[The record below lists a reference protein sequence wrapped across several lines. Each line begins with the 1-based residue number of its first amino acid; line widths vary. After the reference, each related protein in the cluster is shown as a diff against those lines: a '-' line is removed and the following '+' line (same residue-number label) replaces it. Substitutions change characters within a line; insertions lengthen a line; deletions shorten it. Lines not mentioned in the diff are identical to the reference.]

1 MLLVNDVPDYSVGV
15 SNNPRELFDTGN
27 SGVSGVLSEKL
38 GNGRESL
45 AFSHFQTQPLWD
57 ILASVITINP
67 SRHETVPSD
76 FKARENLFPFVV
88 PVAYFEQ
95 NRTEKEGLLSK
106 LRNSFDTDYLED
118 GVVHPAEQIIDNA
131 LTSAN
136 RQDVYRWL
144 SEFIAD
150 AEYTQL
156 AASVLRCLG
165 RCKLEPLAWRVEIV
179 QTALA
184 SDDLELRDAAVQ
196 AAETWG
202 EIEFCNVLKHHSE
215 DIPWLRAY
223 IEEVSRD
230 LETG

>member
-1 MLLVNDVPDYSVGV
+1 MLVNNILNHSVRG
-15 SNNPRELFDTGN
+15 SNSPRELFDTEI
-27 SGVSGVLSEKL
+27 SDVSSAPSERL
-38 GNGRESL
+38 GKGRESL

-57 ILASVITINP
+57 ILESVITINP

-88 PVAYFEQ
+88 SVAYFEQ
-95 NRTEKEGLLSK
+95 NKIQKEGLLLK
-106 LRNSFDTDYLED
+106 LRSSFDTEYLED
-118 GVVHPAEQIIDNA
+118 GVVHPAEQIIKNA
-131 LTSAN
+131 LTSVN
-136 RQDVYRWL
+136 SQDVYEWL
-144 SEFIAD
+144 GEIVAD
-150 AEYTQL
+150 VGHTQL

-184 SDDLELRDAAVQ
+184 SNDLELRDAAVQ

-202 EIEFCNVLKHHSE
+202 EIEFCDILKHHSE
-215 DIPWLRAY
+215 VVPWLGSY

-230 LETG
+230 LESG